1 MTNKPKR
8 YCALG
13 FGNNFFYALG
23 KDALPIPNHLLLQKI
38 SSDNNEEVGVSKE
51 EHHRERRVG
60 GDNEQ
65 QQQKQQQQQEHSTT
79 TCVSL
84 MPIHPNVNA
93 TTTTSSCVG
102 GVNGSTSTTTTST
115 ATATNTSYAED
126 ENDDNDY
133 NTADEW
139 LRHQL
144 GAQSPS
150 STSSSSSQSHNRK
163 LYISDNIPVLS
174 CGATHTSM
182 IVPSGSSSTT
192 PTPTTIAGD
201 AHMVGTIFGH
211 AHHHLTIQPSRL
223 PLRIVRISS
232 GRRHVLALTEGST
245 PSTLASSS
253 SSSFNSFNSSSSS
266 IASSSSPSFGA
277 GVVVS
282 WGAGHFGQLGH
293 GTDITSCLGPRII
306 NRLLPHVV
314 GGNVVEIAAGGLH
327 SAAIVV
333 PHYSTTTMNNNNHCR
348 RVVMYSSRNNGSG
361 SSNRDN
367 TCNDGEEVVNE
378 IVVRETRTFVW
389 GSNRKGQCGIDGGK
403 CATVPEPLPVVSV
416 RRGGG
421 SGDATVSSGGDCS
434 DGSSGGG
441 NTAPTDHP
449 VDRYVHFEK
458 LSLGRLH
465 TVALTAYGEVFAWGS
480 TSMGRCGQGSGPT
493 TTNSSGINNSSS
505 DRRFVQRPRHV
516 SALRDVVI
524 ESIAAGGAHTL
535 ALSRG
540 GRVYAWGAGGDG
552 QCGQGHAGN
561 LFSPRVVWG
570 LPPWS
575 EGNNPHHDKHDACI
589 PHVNSKVAM
598 AVTLEEE
605 ALSKAL
611 SMSQISANNS
621 SFPSSSE
628 SESDRVVSIRASGCY
643 SAAITARGEIYTW
656 GYGSGS
662 AIGHP
667 IPLEND
673 LPYIPIIEGNQYSV
687 STAAKVFPEGGSEDN
702 IIRDC
707 RCFDTDLNVMLPRR
721 VECIKT
727 LGLRVKDA
735 SLGPGHMVVLCSLN
749 GDSDD
754 DEKHMDSDLLL
765 LDNNDVIA
773 DTQSIN
779 NTKGKGKQQSGTSVS
794 AHGLHLVG
802 EARPSLVTS
811 NTTSNIA
818 DSVTT
823 IDSTETS
830 VSDNR
835 RRSSGW
841 ISKIKPSS
849 RASKSNLPTSSQ
861 TSPETEKKK
870 SFMQKLRRGNNAT
883 AGGGGG
889 AK

>member
-1 MTNKPKR
+1 MTNKTY

-13 FGNNFFYALG
+13 FGDNFFYALG
-23 KDALPIPNHLLLQKI
+23 KDALPVPNHLLLMNAERDEHNWEGQLR
-38 SSDNNEEVGVSKE
+38 EVDGKE
-51 EHHRERRVG
+51 H
-60 GDNEQ
+60 EQ
-65 QQQKQQQQQEHSTT
+65 QQKTTTT

-84 MPIHPNVNA
+84 MPIHPNGDASECASDAPVLSKRN
-93 TTTTSSCVG
+93 TTTENVEDLDGDDISHEYAS
-102 GVNGSTSTTTTST
+102 
-115 ATATNTSYAED
+115 AED
-126 ENDDNDY
+126 
-133 NTADEW
+133 W
-139 LRHQL
+139 LRQHL
-144 GAQSPS
+144 LAQSS
-150 STSSSSSQSHNRK
+150 SSLSSSSSSSSRTLGKFVSNS
-163 LYISDNIPVLS
+163 LPVLS

-182 IVPSGSSSTT
+182 IVPGYSSTAATSSSSTNRGGKAAAA
-192 PTPTTIAGD
+192 PTIAGD
-201 AHMVGTIFGH
+201 AYIVGTIFGH
-211 AHHHLTIQPSRL
+211 AHHHLTIQPSRM

-245 PSTLASSS
+245 PSSSSSIFASSSTATSSFSSFASSS
-253 SSSFNSFNSSSSS
+253 ST
-266 IASSSSPSFGA
+266 SPSYGA
-277 GVVVS
+277 GVAVS

-314 GGNVVEIAAGGLH
+314 GGKVVDIAAGGLH

-333 PHYSTTTMNNNNHCR
+333 PHNTTNSNCRRAVMYPSTKSSSSGGGSSNNNN
-348 RVVMYSSRNNGSG
+348 
-361 SSNRDN
+361 
-367 TCNDGEEVVNE
+367 NDDENE
-378 IVVRETRTFVW
+378 ILVRETRTFVW

-421 SGDATVSSGGDCS
+421 DATASTTSTSGGD
-434 DGSSGGG
+434 
-441 NTAPTDHP
+441 APTDHP
-449 VDRYVHFEK
+449 VDKYVHFEK

-480 TSMGRCGQGSGPT
+480 TSMGRCGQGGPT
-493 TTNSSGINNSSS
+493 ASSNGGEYNGSSTA

-524 ESIAAGGAHTL
+524 ESIAAGGGHTL

-561 LFSPRVVWG
+561 VFSPRVVWG
-570 LPPWS
+570 LPPFGGVGGEKESSTHDRS
-575 EGNNPHHDKHDACI
+575 ESCI

-611 SMSQISANNS
+611 SMSQISTTS
-621 SFPSSSE
+621 PVPPISE
-628 SESDRVVSIRASGCY
+628 PDSDRVVSIRASGCY

-667 IPLEND
+667 IPIEND
-673 LPYIPIIEGNQYSV
+673 LPYIPIIEGNQYSIA
-687 STAAKVFPEGGSEDN
+687 TAAKVFPEGGSEDN

-721 VECIKT
+721 LECIRT
-727 LGLRVKDA
+727 LGLHVEDA
-735 SLGPGHMVVLCSLN
+735 SLGPGHMAVLCSLK
-749 GDSDD
+749 GIADDD
-754 DEKHMDSDLLL
+754 DEKQIDSDILM
-765 LDNNDVIA
+765 LDTSDGIA
-773 DTQSIN
+773 CETQFDTPSK
-779 NTKGKGKQQSGTSVS
+779 NTIKGKGKQQLETSVS
-794 AHGLHLVG
+794 AHGLTLLCD
-802 EARPSLVTS
+802 ARPSIATS
-811 NTTSNIA
+811 NATNNPIG

-823 IDSTETS
+823 IESIESS

-841 ISKIKPSS
+841 MSKIKPSS
-849 RASKSNLPTSSQ
+849 RASKHGLPAPFLPTS
-861 TSPETEKKK
+861 PESEKKK
-870 SFMQKLRRGNNAT
+870 SFMQKFRRGTSAS
-883 AGGGGG
+883 GGGC

>member
-1 MTNKPKR
+1 VRPIIIPSIMTNDTY

-13 FGNNFFYALG
+13 FGDNFFYALG
-23 KDALPIPNHLLLQKI
+23 KDALPVPNHFLSK
-38 SSDNNEEVGVSKE
+38 KE
-51 EHHRERRVG
+51 EERGEQGREVDG
-60 GDNEQ
+60 KEHEQ
-65 QQQKQQQQQEHSTT
+65 QQKTTPTTST

-84 MPIHPNVNA
+84 MPIHPNDDVAECAND
-93 TTTTSSCVG
+93 TPIVSKGT
-102 GVNGSTSTTTTST
+102 T
-115 ATATNTSYAED
+115 ATENEEELDDDEISHEYASAED
-126 ENDDNDY
+126 
-133 NTADEW
+133 W
-139 LRHQL
+139 LRHRL
-144 GAQSPS
+144 LAQSV
-150 STSSSSSQSHNRK
+150 TASSSRTHGKFISHN
-163 LYISDNIPVLS
+163 LPVLS

-182 IVPSGSSSTT
+182 IVPGSSSTAT
-192 PTPTTIAGD
+192 KSSSSSANRGEAAPTIAGD
-201 AHMVGTIFGH
+201 AYIVGTIFGH
-211 AHHHLTIQPSRL
+211 THHHLTIQPSRL

-245 PSTLASSS
+245 PSYSSTTTSSFSSFASSS
-253 SSSFNSFNSSSSS
+253 SST
-266 IASSSSPSFGA
+266 SPTYGA
-277 GVVVS
+277 GVAVS

-314 GGNVVEIAAGGLH
+314 GGKVVDIAAGGLH

-333 PHYSTTTMNNNNHCR
+333 PLNATNSNCR
-348 RVVMYSSRNNGSG
+348 RVVMYPSTNSSSSG
-361 SSNRDN
+361 SNN
-367 TCNDGEEVVNE
+367 NE
-378 IVVRETRTFVW
+378 ILVRETRTFVW

-421 SGDATVSSGGDCS
+421 DAMASMTPGSGGD
-434 DGSSGGG
+434 
-441 NTAPTDHP
+441 APTDHP
-449 VDRYVHFEK
+449 VDKYVHFEK

-480 TSMGRCGQGSGPT
+480 TSMGRCGQGGPT
-493 TTNSSGINNSSS
+493 TSSNGGEYNGSSTA

-570 LPPWS
+570 LPPFGGVGGEEES
-575 EGNNPHHDKHDACI
+575 STHDKSDSCI
-589 PHVNSKVAM
+589 PHVNSKIAM

-611 SMSQISANNS
+611 SMSQIKISTS
-621 SFPSSSE
+621 VPPSFEPD
-628 SESDRVVSIRASGCY
+628 SDRVVSIRASGCY

-656 GYGSGS
+656 GYGSGP

-667 IPLEND
+667 IPIEND
-673 LPYIPIIEGNQYSV
+673 LPYIPIIEGNQYSIAT
-687 STAAKVFPEGGSEDN
+687 SAKVFPEGGSEDN

-721 VECIKT
+721 VECIRT
-727 LGLRVKDA
+727 LGLHVEDA
-735 SLGPGHMVVLCSLN
+735 SLGPGHMVVLCSLK
-749 GDSDD
+749 GISDND
-754 DEKHMDSDLLL
+754 DEKQTDSDILL
-765 LDNNDVIA
+765 LDTNDGVA
-773 DTQSIN
+773 CGTQFDVPSK
-779 NTKGKGKQQSGTSVS
+779 NTLKGKAKHQIGTSVS
-794 AHGLHLVG
+794 AQGLTLLG
-802 EARPSLVTS
+802 DARPTIAS
-811 NTTSNIA
+811 TTNATNDPIG

-823 IDSTETS
+823 IESIESS

-841 ISKIKPSS
+841 MSKIKPSS
-849 RASKSNLPTSSQ
+849 RARKNSLPASPLPI
-861 TSPETEKKK
+861 SPESEKKK
-870 SFMQKLRRGNNAT
+870 SFMQKLRRGNAS
-883 AGGGGG
+883 ASGGGG